1 MFLVD
6 IAIPRDIDPAVG
18 GISDVY
24 LYTVDDLESV
34 IQDNLH
40 SRQIAAR
47 QADEIIASQVH
58 CYMDW
63 VGSLD
68 AVAVIRAIRAR
79 ADARRERVL
88 VVARRRLA
96 LGDDPRD
103 VLEQL
108 ARRLTNTL
116 IHPPSAKLRAA
127 DNIDREA
134 LIKAARD
141 LFGVD

>member
-1 MFLVD
+1 MC
-6 IAIPRDIDPAVG
+6 
-18 GISDVY
+18 ISN
-24 LYTVDDLESV
+24 TVDDLESV

-47 QADEIIASQVH
+47 QADEIVASQVH

-88 VVARRRLA
+88 VAARRRLA
-96 LGDDPRD
+96 LDPGD

-108 ARRLTNTL
+108 ARRLTSTL
-116 IHPPSAKLRAA
+116 IHPPSAKLRRPTKPIGKRSSGPRAICSA
-127 DNIDREA
+127 WTSGRC
-134 LIKAARD
+134 R
-141 LFGVD
+141 G

>member
-1 MFLVD
+1 M
-6 IAIPRDIDPAVG
+6 
-18 GISDVY
+18 
-24 LYTVDDLESV
+24 
-34 IQDNLH
+34 
-40 SRQIAAR
+40 
-47 QADEIIASQVH
+47 
-58 CYMDW
+58 
-63 VGSLD
+63 
-68 AVAVIRAIRAR
+68 IRAIRAR

-88 VVARRRLA
+88 VTARRRLA

-116 IHPPSAKLRAA
+116 IHAPSAKLRAA
-127 DNIDREA
+127 DNLDREA